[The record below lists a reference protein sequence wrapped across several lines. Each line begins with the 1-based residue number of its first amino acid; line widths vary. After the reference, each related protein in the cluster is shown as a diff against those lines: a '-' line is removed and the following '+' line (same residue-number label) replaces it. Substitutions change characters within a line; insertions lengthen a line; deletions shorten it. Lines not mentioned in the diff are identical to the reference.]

1 MDDRDD
7 LSNTSGDPSRTAHGE
22 AKVRQYLEMGS
33 KSYAS
38 GFRHH
43 KSGGDNGPVVKTN
56 YNHSIDLE
64 RLDKFRVLIKDLTKI
79 KKLSRVIGFIF
90 TAIPEFLPC

>member
-1 MDDRDD
+1 M
-7 LSNTSGDPSRTAHGE
+7 
-22 AKVRQYLEMGS
+22 
-33 KSYAS
+33 
-38 GFRHH
+38 
-43 KSGGDNGPVVKTN
+43 KTN

-90 TAIPEFLPC
+90 AAIPEFLPC